1 MSERARIATSLLAG
15 ATIVAIAALLAIG
28 AGGGSAA
35 AGCGA
40 ATDGT
45 YLDTAFAVARQIS
58 AGESDGNAVRQALRT
73 ITGDQALTTA
83 VAADDVAAVH
93 AQVLAL
99 VFNHEHIVRLRVLR
113 AGSVLVDFGGPLVLS
128 PVHGTL
134 RSGGRVVGTF
144 VASIQDDAGYRKLV
158 ARLVGGDAVMR
169 YRGRTV
175 MSDIAVGDAALPARG
190 SVTIGGARYLVASFT
205 DGRFP
210 SGTLRIWLLF
220 GVPPAALGRSSC
232 AQVGADVLADV
243 ARRAYQE
250 SLTGP
255 PILAAVTTLALDQA
269 LPQALEAGDLSGA
282 AKLVAGMVAGG
293 GFAHLALSVAGRVI
307 AGAGTR
313 GSPIAPLVRP
323 IRSASGR
330 VLAIAR
336 FSVQNA
342 RGYTILAGALTRVPV
357 LVRNAR
363 RQLAGTFPGPRTLPT
378 SGPVSYR
385 GKRYVVASFTATAFP
400 SGGLR
405 IYVLDPL

>member
-15 ATIVAIAALLAIG
+15 ATIVALAALLVIG
-28 AGGGSAA
+28 VSGGSAA

-40 ATDGT
+40 ATDRT
-45 YLDTAFAVARQIS
+45 YLDTAFTVARQINV
-58 AGESDGNAVRQALRT
+58 GESDGNAAMQALRT
-73 ITGDQALTTA
+73 ISSDQALIAA
-83 VAADDVAAVH
+83 VAADDVAAVRT
-93 AQVLAL
+93 AVLAL

-113 AGSVLVDFGGPLVLS
+113 AGAVLVDFGGPFVLA
-128 PVHGTL
+128 PLRGTL
-134 RSGGRVVGTF
+134 ISGGRVVGAF

-175 MSDIAVGDAALPARG
+175 MSDIAVGDAALPASGAVTLGG
-190 SVTIGGARYLVASFT
+190 SRYLVASFD

-210 SGTLRIWLLF
+210 AGTLRIWLLF
-220 GVPPAALGRSSC
+220 PRPPGALGRSSC
-232 AQVGADVLADV
+232 AQVSADVLAEV

-269 LPQALEAGDLSGA
+269 LPQALEAADFSGA

-293 GFAHLALSVAGRVI
+293 GFAHLRLSVAGHVI
-307 AGAGTR
+307 ADAGTR

-336 FSVQNA
+336 FSVTNA
-342 RGYTILAGALTRVPV
+342 EGYTVLARALTGVPV
-357 LVRNAR
+357 LVRSAR
-363 RQLAGTFPGPRTLPT
+363 RQLAGTFPGPGRLPT
-378 SGPVSYR
+378 RGLVSYR
-385 GKRYVVASFTATAFP
+385 GRRYAVASFAATAFP
-400 SGGLR
+400 SGGVR
-405 IYVLDPL
+405 IYLLDPL